1 MRGSL
6 LITFDETLRDKG
18 GNSVQV
24 NINNQLRVLNYYR
37 SNNLYSTFLNTGD
50 VVNIEV
56 TNNASLTE
64 FIDIDRRDY
73 TTDDTLGNMG
83 IVDTVI
89 TGLTGGTTL
98 TFTFTAETLNSS
110 YGFEYRVDCGTYTA
124 PAPTPTPTPTMTP
137 TNTSTPTLTPTNTPT
152 LTSTPTQTAN
162 SVCPEQITINTTNTG
177 LTEYNGTYYRL
188 YTWSGGTFDYVFY
201 KGGVTPSWNFDT
213 TDVSGDYGVAYGRF
227 DGSNY
232 YTLFA
237 AEGVV
242 GDITQYGVN
251 KDTSDY
257 MIGRLPI
264 PTTYTIDTTLL
275 RISNVMYPSQGL
287 GSNDFYITYPS
298 VCPTATPHTS
308 PTPTSVTPTPTPTPT
323 QTPTPTATNT
333 PTPTQTPTPTT
344 TPGLYFNPGSGF
356 TGGAGF
362 VSDIEQ
368 QSDNKIIFGGSF
380 TTYNG
385 SLVPEIMRTNQY
397 GTLDTGFSAT
407 TINNNVT
414 DLAIQNNGKI
424 LVGINSTIPVR
435 RLNSDGSVDTGFT
448 TGQTNST
455 GVSGE
460 EVIALQSD
468 QKILFGSAFTGFT
481 GDTTWTQYGIVRLN
495 TGGTID
501 TSWNSG
507 QTGLTWDNTQGNIS
521 EILVQSDGKI
531 MIGGD
536 VIKQYNNTS
545 INSLTRL
552 NSDGTLDTGF
562 TNYNFVTTY
571 SPRVKAIVKLASG
584 KYVIG
589 AENIGAAYSG
599 VTVGILFG
607 LNSDGSFDT
616 AFPYNQL
623 GSGGNS
629 VQDIIE
635 LSNGKILV
643 GGEFTT
649 YSGQSVSNVI
659 LLNTDGT
666 LDTSFNTGTGFNG
679 LVRTLYQ
686 IAAGTILVGGSFTTY
701 NGSTVNSIVNLNLN
715 GSIVT

>member
-64 FIDIDRRDY
+64 YIDVDRRDY

-98 TFTFTAETLNSS
+98 TFTFTAQTLNSS

-137 TNTSTPTLTPTNTPT
+137 TNT
-152 LTSTPTQTAN
+152 
-162 SVCPEQITINTTNTG
+162 
-177 LTEYNGTYYRL
+177 
-188 YTWSGGTFDYVFY
+188 
-201 KGGVTPSWNFDT
+201 
-213 TDVSGDYGVAYGRF
+213 
-227 DGSNY
+227 
-232 YTLFA
+232 
-237 AEGVV
+237 
-242 GDITQYGVN
+242 
-251 KDTSDY
+251 
-257 MIGRLPI
+257 
-264 PTTYTIDTTLL
+264 PTT
-275 RISNVMYPSQGL
+275 
-287 GSNDFYITYPS
+287 
-298 VCPTATPHTS
+298 
-308 PTPTSVTPTPTPTPT
+308 TPTPTITPTVSVTATQTSTPT

-344 TPGLYFNPGSGF
+344 TPGLFFNPGSGF
-356 TGGAGF
+356 TGGTGF

-368 QSDNKIIFGGSF
+368 QSDNKIIFGGAF

-397 GTLDTGFSAT
+397 GTLDTSFSAT
-407 TINNNVT
+407 TINANVF
-414 DLAIQNNGKI
+414 DLAIQNDGKV
-424 LVGINSTIPVR
+424 LLSQNTNTFL
-435 RLNSDGSVDTGFT
+435 RLNSDGSIDTGFT
-448 TGQTNST
+448 SGSTSNVTGA
-455 GVSGE
+455 GE
-460 EVIALQSD
+460 DVIALQSD
-468 QKILFGSAFTGFT
+468 QKILYGSAFTGYT
-481 GDTTWTQYGIVRLN
+481 GDTSWTQYGIVRLN

-507 QTGLTWDNTQGNIS
+507 QTGLTWDNVQGNVS

-536 VIKQYNNTS
+536 AIKQYNNTS

-562 TNYNFVTTY
+562 TNYNFVTIF
-571 SPRVKAIVKLASG
+571 SPKVKAIVKLASG

-589 AENIGAAYSG
+589 AENTSAAYSG

-616 AFPYNQL
+616 GFPYGQL
-623 GSGGNS
+623 GSGLDS

-643 GGEFTT
+643 GGAFTT

-701 NGSTVNSIVNLNLN
+701 NGSTVNRIVNLNLN

>member
-6 LITFDETLRDKG
+6 LITFDETLRNKG

-64 FIDIDRRDY
+64 YIDVDRRDY

-137 TNTSTPTLTPTNTPT
+137 TNT
-152 LTSTPTQTAN
+152 
-162 SVCPEQITINTTNTG
+162 
-177 LTEYNGTYYRL
+177 
-188 YTWSGGTFDYVFY
+188 
-201 KGGVTPSWNFDT
+201 
-213 TDVSGDYGVAYGRF
+213 
-227 DGSNY
+227 
-232 YTLFA
+232 
-237 AEGVV
+237 
-242 GDITQYGVN
+242 
-251 KDTSDY
+251 
-257 MIGRLPI
+257 
-264 PTTYTIDTTLL
+264 PTT
-275 RISNVMYPSQGL
+275 
-287 GSNDFYITYPS
+287 
-298 VCPTATPHTS
+298 
-308 PTPTSVTPTPTPTPT
+308 TPTPTITPTVSVTATQTSTPT

-344 TPGLYFNPGSGF
+344 TPGLFFNPGSGF
-356 TGGAGF
+356 TGGTGF

-368 QSDNKIIFGGSF
+368 QSDNKIIFGGAF

-397 GTLDTGFSAT
+397 GTLDTSFSAT
-407 TINNNVT
+407 TINANVF
-414 DLAIQNNGKI
+414 DLAIQNDGKV
-424 LVGINSTIPVR
+424 LLSQNTNTFL
-435 RLNSDGSVDTGFT
+435 RLNSDGSIDTGFT
-448 TGQTNST
+448 SGSTSNVTGA
-455 GVSGE
+455 GE
-460 EVIALQSD
+460 DVIALQSD
-468 QKILFGSAFTGFT
+468 QKILYGSNFTGYT
-481 GDTTWTQYGIVRLN
+481 GNTGWTQYGIVRLN

-507 QTGLTWDNTQGNIS
+507 QTGLTWDTVQGNIS

-536 VIKQYNNTS
+536 AIKQYNNTS

-562 TNYNFVTTY
+562 TNYNFVTIF
-571 SPRVKAIVKLASG
+571 SPKVKAIVKLASG

-589 AENIGAAYSG
+589 TENTSAAYSG
-599 VTVGILFG
+599 VTAGILFG

-616 AFPYNQL
+616 GFPYNQL
-623 GSGGNS
+623 GSGLDS

-701 NGSTVNSIVNLNLN
+701 NGSTVNRIVNLNLD
-715 GSIVT
+715 GSKVTS